1 MRKFLLFIF
10 SLCAATT
17 LFAQDVIITKDAKKI
32 NAKVT
37 EIGVFV
43 IKYKLAAETDGPT
56 YVMPKSKIAA
66 VTYASGRVETYVD
79 GVTISSDSS
88 AGGVT
93 DSAAFVAATASSHDT
108 VVSDTVSSY
117 SQHAPV
123 PPYGEEHYRHYRAPR
138 QEVANDDFGD
148 EQPDLA
154 TRGLRFKIDVA
165 PLFGG
170 KVFYEGYRR
179 SDGYYYSCDSSHS
192 VKAGLQAS
200 ASIGYQFNR
209 LLYFGG
215 GIDVASMD
223 KWDWT
228 AISEFVDLNVTC
240 MPGKV
245 SPIVGFRLGISSE
258 VGSNDCI
265 GSFLE
270 PSVGFVDH
278 LTPKVSWG
286 ITFGYRASYFD
297 INDDDDDYSSRS
309 GDSRYYD
316 DNKTMGAYFT
326 KLFLVF

>member
-1 MRKFLLFIF
+1 MAFLSFSSIFCFSFSPFALYLYRFVMYKIKIFNMRKFLLFIF

-123 PPYGEEHYRHYRAPR
+123 PP
-138 QEVANDDFGD
+138 
-148 EQPDLA
+148 
-154 TRGLRFKIDVA
+154 
-165 PLFGG
+165 
-170 KVFYEGYRR
+170 
-179 SDGYYYSCDSSHS
+179 
-192 VKAGLQAS
+192 
-200 ASIGYQFNR
+200 
-209 LLYFGG
+209 
-215 GIDVASMD
+215 
-223 KWDWT
+223 
-228 AISEFVDLNVTC
+228 
-240 MPGKV
+240 
-245 SPIVGFRLGISSE
+245 
-258 VGSNDCI
+258 
-265 GSFLE
+265 
-270 PSVGFVDH
+270 
-278 LTPKVSWG
+278 
-286 ITFGYRASYFD
+286 
-297 INDDDDDYSSRS
+297 
-309 GDSRYYD
+309 
-316 DNKTMGAYFT
+316 
-326 KLFLVF
+326 